1 MLIENIDQAPL
12 INTKKVLK
20 NSQIVI
26 QRKRL
31 NSAVRARDN
40 KLIEDESN
48 KIKIPDKKIIKGEQS
63 IINIYLTINNIF
75 SIYYNQ
81 TIVIII

>member
-1 MLIENIDQAPL
+1 M
-12 INTKKVLK
+12 
-20 NSQIVI
+20 
-26 QRKRL
+26 
-31 NSAVRARDN
+31 NSAARAKDN

-48 KIKIPDKKIIKGEQS
+48 KIKIPDKKIIKSEQP

>member
-1 MLIENIDQAPL
+1 MLIENIDKAPL
-12 INTKKVLK
+12 INKKIVLK
-20 NSQIVI
+20 NIQIVI
-26 QRKRL
+26 PNKRL
-31 NSAVRARDN
+31 KSAVRPRDN

-48 KIKIPDKKIIKGEQS
+48 KIKISEKKFIKGEQS

-75 SIYYNQ
+75 YIYDNQ